1 MKRKKDVTMQD
12 IADRLNVSK
21 VTVSKA
27 LNFKEGV
34 GAELRK
40 KIQDCAIEMGYK
52 MIHNTAMSTGMPCN
66 IGIFLNEKFA
76 TEAVGFYLKFYQY
89 IAIELRKEG
98 YLSTMFTITK
108 TLKNKKELSQLLTMN
123 NIRGIILLGEVD
135 YEFLK
140 EVKRTS
146 LPCVLI
152 DFYNKQINMD
162 SITTENIYSTY
173 ELTNHLYQN
182 GHTEIGFVGSI
193 YATTSIQDRF
203 LGYYRFLMEHKFKLR
218 NDWII
223 PDRDEAGN
231 YVEFEL
237 PEQMPTAFVCN
248 CDDTAYRFI
257 RFLKQKN
264 YRVPEDVS
272 IVSFDN
278 DVYAELCEPKLTTIE
293 VDCKEMARKAA
304 KSMKRKVEMP
314 EASKHTTIYV
324 EGNVIYRNSVYRRVS
339 KNKGGF

>member
-108 TLKNKKELSQLLTMN
+108 TLKNKK
-123 NIRGIILLGEVD
+123 R
-135 YEFLK
+135 
-140 EVKRTS
+140 
-146 LPCVLI
+146 
-152 DFYNKQINMD
+152 
-162 SITTENIYSTY
+162 
-173 ELTNHLYQN
+173 
-182 GHTEIGFVGSI
+182 
-193 YATTSIQDRF
+193 
-203 LGYYRFLMEHKFKLR
+203 
-218 NDWII
+218 
-223 PDRDEAGN
+223 
-231 YVEFEL
+231 
-237 PEQMPTAFVCN
+237 TAFNRLNRQHQV
-248 CDDTAYRFI
+248 
-257 RFLKQKN
+257 
-264 YRVPEDVS
+264 V
-272 IVSFDN
+272 
-278 DVYAELCEPKLTTIE
+278 
-293 VDCKEMARKAA
+293 
-304 KSMKRKVEMP
+304 
-314 EASKHTTIYV
+314 
-324 EGNVIYRNSVYRRVS
+324 G
-339 KNKGGF
+339 